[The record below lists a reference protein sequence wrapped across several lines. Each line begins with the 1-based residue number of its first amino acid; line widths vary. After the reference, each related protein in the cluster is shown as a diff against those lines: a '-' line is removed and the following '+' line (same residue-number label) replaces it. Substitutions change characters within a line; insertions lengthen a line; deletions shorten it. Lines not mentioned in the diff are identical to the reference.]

1 MFFIIVG
8 CSETGYHLAKLLQTG
23 RNEVVVLEKSLRR
36 YQMLWDEL
44 GSVVIHGDGANP
56 ADLERAGI
64 DRADALVA
72 VTGRDETNLVVCQLA
87 RQRFQVGRT
96 ISMVWDDKN
105 QPIFRVLGVDV
116 VVSARDL
123 IMDALATSLTDDN
136 PVFLTHQRAA
146 NGELVSLIIPEEA
159 AVVGKSLAEIQ
170 LPPHSFVSLIVQQS
184 QPRAPWAAASLAARD
199 QLYLFT
205 IPDEKQELYDI
216 LTGA

>member
-1 MFFIIVG
+1 MFFIIAG
-8 CSETGYHLAKLLQTG
+8 CSETGYQLAKLLQTG
-23 RNEVVVLEKSLRR
+23 RHEVVVLEKSLRR
-36 YQMLWDEL
+36 HQLLWEEM

-87 RQRFQVGRT
+87 KEKFQVQRT

-116 VVSARDL
+116 VVSASDL
-123 IMDALATSLTDDN
+123 IMNALEASLAGDN
-136 PVFLTHQRAA
+136 PGFLTHQRLAS
-146 NGELVSLIIPEEA
+146 GELVSLTLPEKA
-159 AVVGKSLAEIQ
+159 AAVGKSPEELN
-170 LPPHSFVSLIVQQS
+170 LPPHSFLSLVIQRK
-184 QPRAPWAAASLAARD
+184 QPKPPQEVASLAAQD
-199 QLYLFT
+199 ELYLFT
-205 IPDEKQELYDI
+205 VQEEKQELYNT